1 VHATRSA
8 SHRRD
13 GPIEFVVLCRRVTA
27 AAIVLF
33 ALGATLG
40 PGMGASAA
48 RWPASYFTGP
58 LGTKNILPATRGG
71 ALVGIFHRDPNGTLE
86 EQKAAIRAREAY
98 AGRRFDVYHNFLG
111 GAGTYNGIRNCAHAS
126 GIKMVRWV
134 HRRGGVPLVSWTPK
148 RSTTKSLLR
157 DINKGRKDACFRAIA
172 NRLGQYR
179 FRIML
184 RPMHEFDQGQYG
196 RRADGTSDY
205 PNDGS
210 GKPFIAAW
218 RRIVRI
224 FERRAP
230 RVGFFWCPID
240 SVDRRYQAKSYPGN
254 AYVDWVG
261 ADRYNRAAG
270 WPSPLHPG
278 WAEFWEMLNYPQ
290 LNSSDPLTRSVYSR
304 YSRRKPFFVG
314 ETSSKFDTSDINRK
328 GNWYRHIARAKRPRD
343 SIRYMRNL
351 IGVSISDFYAAV
363 GDDDWRV
370 DRDQGPN
377 GTGEGALSPESY
389 AGWRDWVR
397 SSRWNV
403 GRR

>member
-27 AAIVLF
+27 VAIVLF

-58 LGTKNILPATRGG
+58 LGTRNILPATRGG
-71 ALVGIFHRDPNGTLE
+71 ALVGIISGIPGGTIDQ
-86 EQKAAIRAREAY
+86 QKAAIKAREAY
-98 AGRRFDVYHNFLG
+98 AGRRFDVYHTFLG
-111 GAGTYNGIRNCAHAS
+111 GAGTYNGIRNCAHAN
-126 GIKMVRWV
+126 GVKMVRWA

-148 RSTTKSLLR
+148 RSTTNSLLR
-157 DINKGRKDACFRAIA
+157 DINRGRKDACFRAIA
-172 NRLGQYR
+172 NLLGQYR

-196 RRADGTSDY
+196 KKADGTSDY
-205 PNDGS
+205 ANNGS
-210 GKPFIAAW
+210 GKPFIDAW

-240 SVDRRYQAKSYPGN
+240 SVDRQYQAKSYPGN

-261 ADRYNRAAG
+261 ADRYNRGTG

-278 WAEFWEMLNYPQ
+278 WAEFWEMLKYPQ
-290 LNSSDPLTRSVYSR
+290 IDSTDPLSRSVYSR

-328 GNWYRHIARAKRPRD
+328 GNWYRNIARAKRPRD

-351 IGVSISDFYAAV
+351 IGVSISDFYIATE
-363 GDDDWRV
+363 GNDWRI
-370 DRDQGPN
+370 DRDQSWN
-377 GTGEGALSPESY
+377 GTGEGSFSPESR
-389 AGWRDWVR
+389 AGWRDWV
-397 SSRWNV
+397 SSRRWNV